1 MKTGQQLT
9 SPTQAV
15 KALSNDMLHQQQQSE
30 QR

>member
-15 KALSNDMLHQQQQSE
+15 KALSNDMLHQQQQRE